1 MTGDLADR
9 ARRVRLLLFDV
20 DGVLTDGK
28 ILLHSD
34 GSESKTFDIRDG
46 TGIVLAQRAGL
57 RTGLLSARQSA
68 STAERAAQLR
78 IPIVHQGA
86 VDKLETLGRILEAE
100 GLTAEEVAYMGDDLL
115 DLPVLLR
122 VGIGAAPADA
132 MPEVLAR
139 AGWVS
144 ARRGG
149 DGAVRELVEMVLK
162 VQGLW
167 NGLIAQWAE
176 TPSPA

>member
-9 ARRVRLLLFDV
+9 ARRIRLLLFDV

-46 TGIVLAQRAGL
+46 TAIVLAQRAGL
-57 RTGLLSARQSA
+57 KTGLLSARQSA
-68 STAERAAQLR
+68 ATAERAAQLR

-86 VDKLETLGRILEAE
+86 ADKLETLGRILEAE
-100 GLTAEEVAYMGDDLL
+100 GLTPGEVAYMGDDLL

-132 MPEVLAR
+132 MPEVRER
-139 AGWVS
+139 AMWVS
-144 ARRGG
+144 ARKGG
-149 DGAVRELVEMVLK
+149 DGAVRDLIEVILK
-162 VQGLW
+162 AQGRW
-167 NGLIAQWAE
+167 DGLIAHWAE
-176 TPSPA
+176 APSPA

>member
-1 MTGDLADR
+1 MADR
-9 ARRVRLLLFDV
+9 ARRIRLLLFDV

-28 ILLHSD
+28 ILLHGD

-46 TGIVLAQRAGL
+46 TAIVLAQRAGL

-68 STAERAAQLR
+68 ATTERAAQLR

-86 VDKLETLGRILEAE
+86 GDKLETLGRILEAE
-100 GLTAEEVAYMGDDLL
+100 GLTSAEVAYMGDDLL

-132 MPEVLAR
+132 MPEVLER
-139 AGWVS
+139 AAWIS

-149 DGAVRELVEMVLK
+149 DGAVRELIEVILK
-162 VQGLW
+162 AQGRW
-167 NGLIAQWAE
+167 DGLIAQWAE
-176 TPSPA
+176 APSPA